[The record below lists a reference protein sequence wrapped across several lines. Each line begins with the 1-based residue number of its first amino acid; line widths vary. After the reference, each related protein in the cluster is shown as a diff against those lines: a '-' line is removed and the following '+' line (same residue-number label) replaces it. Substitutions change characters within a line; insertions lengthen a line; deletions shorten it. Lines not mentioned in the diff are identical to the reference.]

1 MESTELSTF
10 IMILIIPR
18 SSNSAEVIRVQESL
32 VKLMN
37 EQYQQPWEGELNY
50 NDFEYN
56 VSVCSDMD

>member
-1 MESTELSTF
+1 
-10 IMILIIPR
+10 
-18 SSNSAEVIRVQESL
+18 
-32 VKLMN
+32 MN